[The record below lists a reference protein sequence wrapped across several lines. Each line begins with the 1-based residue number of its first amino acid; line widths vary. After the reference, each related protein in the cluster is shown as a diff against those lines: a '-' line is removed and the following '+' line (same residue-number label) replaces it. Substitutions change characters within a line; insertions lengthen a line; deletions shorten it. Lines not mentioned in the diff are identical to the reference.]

1 MVSRI
6 PPDHEHG
13 AATAAG
19 PVPEESALQRLAG
32 GFLFTEGP
40 IFHPRDHYLLFSDM
54 PGDVRRRWDTGG
66 VRRVREP
73 SNKCNGMTYDRQL
86 NLIVCE
92 HATSTLV
99 REAAGGGADGPRAIL
114 ASHFSGKE
122 LNSPNDVVVG
132 PDDSIYF
139 TDPVYGRRP
148 GVGVERPQQLSFQG
162 VYRVTDDPRAPE
174 LLIDDFDQPNGLCFS
189 PDGRTLYV
197 NDTTRGLIRAFDVSS
212 SGGLSG
218 DRIFMDQIGNG
229 NSALGAPDGMK
240 TDEAG
245 HVYVTGPG
253 GIWVISPAGDRVGVI
268 AVPEKVA
275 NLNWGMPDWQTL
287 FICASTSLY
296 SIRLAVRGSESPYM
310 QAATPAPGAAG
321 DTTAQD

>member
-1 MVSRI
+1 MSL
-6 PPDHEHG
+6 DHEQH
-13 AATAAG
+13 ATAPAG
-19 PVPEESALQRLAG
+19 MLPAEADLQRLAT
-32 GFLFTEGP
+32 GFMFTEGP

-54 PGDVRRRWDTGG
+54 PGDVRRRWDMSGD
-66 VRRVREP
+66 VRPVRQP
-73 SNKCNGMTYDRQL
+73 SNKCNGMTYDRDL

-99 REAAGGGADGPRAIL
+99 RERRDGDQAREIL
-114 ASHFSGKE
+114 ASHYSGQE

-132 PDDSIYF
+132 PDDRIYF

-148 GVGVERPQQLSFQG
+148 GFGIPRPQQLSFQG

-174 LLIDDFDQPNGLCFS
+174 LLADDFDQPNGLCFS
-189 PDGRTLYV
+189 PDGQTLYV
-197 NDTTRGLIRAFDVSS
+197 NDTTRALIRSFALAPSGEV
-212 SGGLSG
+212 SGGE
-218 DRIFMDQIGNG
+218 IFMDGIGDG

-240 TDEAG
+240 TDAAG
-245 HVYVTGPG
+245 NVYVTGPG
-253 GIWVISPAGDRVGVI
+253 GVWVISPAGERLGVI

-296 SIRLAVRGSESPYM
+296 SMRLGIRGSVSPYM
-310 QAATPAPGAAG
+310 QQASRAAG
-321 DTTAQD
+321 PAGTT